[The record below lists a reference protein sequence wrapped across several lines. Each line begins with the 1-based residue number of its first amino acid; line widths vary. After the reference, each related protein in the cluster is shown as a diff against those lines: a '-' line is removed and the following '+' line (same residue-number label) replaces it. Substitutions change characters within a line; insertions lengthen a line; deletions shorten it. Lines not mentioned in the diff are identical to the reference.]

1 MDSVGEGGGKGE
13 REVGR
18 EVGGERRR
26 CEGVGGERGRWEERW
41 EGRERRKI
49 REKRSYVQY
58 DVLCHAMLL
67 LILLE
72 STSS

>member
-18 EVGGERRR
+18 EVGG
-26 CEGVGGERGRWEERW
+26 GERGEERW

-49 REKRSYVQY
+49 RELKSYVQY